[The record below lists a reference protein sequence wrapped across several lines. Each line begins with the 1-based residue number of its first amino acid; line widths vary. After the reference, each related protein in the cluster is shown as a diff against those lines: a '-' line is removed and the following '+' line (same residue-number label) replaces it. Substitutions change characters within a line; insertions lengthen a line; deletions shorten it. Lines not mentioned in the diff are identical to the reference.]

1 MVEPEQFP
9 HFSPEPLSEKI
20 CVAVGET
27 EVPVSET
34 KLRLLEE
41 ASNGATT
48 ATAANAMSMT
58 IDEVESLRTDIIAE
72 LNVPNMAAA
81 VSLVISQK
89 LLDVRVKN
97 NPPVRVSGQ
106 DAQILRLIAQGK
118 TTAEIG
124 EALGR
129 QKEVART
136 ICRNL
141 FKKLEASGR
150 AHSVRRAYEYGIFKI
165 Y

>member
-1 MVEPEQFP
+1 MVGPERLP

-20 CVAVGET
+20 CIAVGET
-27 EVPVSET
+27 EVPLSET

-48 ATAANAMSMT
+48 A
-58 IDEVESLRTDIIAE
+58 EV
-72 LNVPNMAAA
+72 
-81 VSLVISQK
+81 
-89 LLDVRVKN
+89 
-97 NPPVRVSGQ
+97 
-106 DAQILRLIAQGK
+106 
-118 TTAEIG
+118 G

-129 QKEVART
+129 QKEVTRT

-150 AHSVRRAYEYGIFKI
+150 THSVRRAYEYGIFTV